1 MNVDPIKP
9 YADLIRIGL
18 IVGFLVVFGGASA
31 AAGYQFAESGNVKSE
46 AIKDKRIFSLEA
58 SLGDFIT
65 LYDRVN
71 AATQEQLKF
80 AEDQR
85 KADKEAAAVALKG
98 EELARKEADQY
109 EARWIEAAKRKPDCA
124 ALRAM
129 NMEAVCGIP
138 LR

>member
-1 MNVDPIKP
+1 MNLDPIKP
-9 YADLIRIGL
+9 YADLIKLG
-18 IVGFLVVFGGASA
+18 LVVLFALVLVTVA
-31 AAGYQFAESGNVKSE
+31 LVAGYQWAQSSDAETI
-46 AIKDKRIFSLEA
+46 AAKDKRIASLES
-58 SLGDFIT
+58 SLADFIG

-71 AATQEQLKF
+71 AATKEQLKF

-85 KADKEAAAVALKG
+85 KADKEAASVALKG